1 MGHVLDRCDLLD
13 VLEQSARLNR
23 PLIVELE
30 GGERFVDETREVLS
44 EEDDDWAVFRAHD
57 RIPVSDI
64 AFCRPAAARAEL
76 CRTIGEVDLRRRV
89 SPTTRGSR
97 RASLLALLTLMLG
110 AILAG
115 ISSCRRAA
123 SAFDCQ
129 AVCARYRDCIDIKY
143 DVSVCRQRCRDRAI
157 SETKFEKKADA
168 CESCIR
174 GHSCMG
180 ATFECGGECLG
191 VVP

>member
-1 MGHVLDRCDLLD
+1 MARRSGIFAAVVLVVALL
-13 VLEQSARLNR
+13 V
-23 PLIVELE
+23 
-30 GGERFVDETREVLS
+30 GGL
-44 EEDDDWAVFRAHD
+44 
-57 RIPVSDI
+57 
-64 AFCRPAAARAEL
+64 AA
-76 CRTIGEVDLRRRV
+76 CRRV
-89 SPTTRGSR
+89 ET
-97 RASLLALLTLMLG
+97 
-110 AILAG
+110 
-115 ISSCRRAA
+115 
-123 SAFDCQ
+123 AFDCQ

-143 DVSVCRQRCRDRAI
+143 DVGACRQRCRARAI